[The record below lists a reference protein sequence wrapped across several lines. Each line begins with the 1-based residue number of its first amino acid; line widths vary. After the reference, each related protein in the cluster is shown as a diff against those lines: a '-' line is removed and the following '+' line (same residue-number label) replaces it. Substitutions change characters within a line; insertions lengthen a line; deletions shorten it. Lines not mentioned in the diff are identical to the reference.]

1 MMKRLAIVTTVLVLL
16 AALTGCGG
24 KTEEKAETT
33 EGCEIAMISESA
45 DMDGDSFVKAT
56 WDSVKSFADQYDMA
70 AKAYEPEEA
79 SKESYLASV
88 KEASDDGAKFIVL
101 AGSAFETTAY
111 DVQTA
116 YPDTDFLLVDG
127 VPHDDSSNYATAAN
141 MVSVVFAEEEVGY
154 MAGYAAVKEGYTR
167 LGFLGGQE
175 IPAVKRYGY
184 GFVQGAA
191 AAAAEAETKV
201 EMNYR
206 YAGTSGASEDVEKLA
221 AQWYEGGTEVIF
233 VSGGAM
239 TDSVVKAAEKDG
251 GKVIGAD
258 LDGGSLSE
266 TIIASATK
274 GIDSAV
280 ETVLRSYEDGTFVG
294 GTAFNYAAKNDGVM
308 LEMGSSGFSDFSRE
322 DYRKMFNQLKNDKIQ
337 LKKDTGV
344 DSVSELTGQWVTL
357 KE

>member
-1 MMKRLAIVTTVLVLL
+1 MKRLAIVTTVLVLL

-141 MVSVVFAEEEVGY
+141 MVSVVFAEEEAGY

-184 GFVQGAA
+184 G
-191 AAAAEAETKV
+191 
-201 EMNYR
+201 
-206 YAGTSGASEDVEKLA
+206 L
-221 AQWYEGGTEVIF
+221 
-233 VSGGAM
+233 
-239 TDSVVKAAEKDG
+239 
-251 GKVIGAD
+251 
-258 LDGGSLSE
+258 SL
-266 TIIASATK
+266 IHI
-274 GIDSAV
+274 
-280 ETVLRSYEDGTFVG
+280 
-294 GTAFNYAAKNDGVM
+294 
-308 LEMGSSGFSDFSRE
+308 
-322 DYRKMFNQLKNDKIQ
+322 
-337 LKKDTGV
+337 
-344 DSVSELTGQWVTL
+344 
-357 KE
+357 

>member
-1 MMKRLAIVTTVLVLL
+1 
-16 AALTGCGG
+16 
-24 KTEEKAETT
+24 
-33 EGCEIAMISESA
+33 
-45 DMDGDSFVKAT
+45 
-56 WDSVKSFADQYDMA
+56 
-70 AKAYEPEEA
+70 
-79 SKESYLASV
+79 
-88 KEASDDGAKFIVL
+88 
-101 AGSAFETTAY
+101 
-111 DVQTA
+111 
-116 YPDTDFLLVDG
+116 
-127 VPHDDSSNYATAAN
+127 
-141 MVSVVFAEEEVGY
+141 
-154 MAGYAAVKEGYTR
+154 
-167 LGFLGGQE
+167 
-175 IPAVKRYGY
+175 
-184 GFVQGAA
+184 
-191 AAAAEAETKV
+191 
-201 EMNYR
+201 MNYR